1 MIAGPPGLI
10 WEIKKGDL
18 VRLRSPGTQCRH
30 KYTYEKGVV
39 VSEIKQSD
47 DQQLSIWPSVDVY
60 IFQTGTIRECLAG
73 SVEIISIS

>member
-1 MIAGPPGLI
+1 MIAKATGLI
-10 WEIKKGDL
+10 WEIKRGDL
-18 VRLRSPGTQCRH
+18 VRLRSPGTQRVH
-30 KYTYEKGVV
+30 NYIYEKGIV

-60 IFQTGTIRECLAG
+60 IFQTGAIRECLAG